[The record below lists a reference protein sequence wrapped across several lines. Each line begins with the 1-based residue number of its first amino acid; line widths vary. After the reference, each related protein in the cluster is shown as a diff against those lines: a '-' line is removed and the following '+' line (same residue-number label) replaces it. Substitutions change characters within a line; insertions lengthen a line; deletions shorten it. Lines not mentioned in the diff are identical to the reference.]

1 MAIREKDR
9 SQLTKLHTFK
19 NILQQELDFGFDDS
33 VVIGGVDAFI
43 KKWKKELTSKLG
55 ALPRYSNLSKSKRK
69 LWISSVL
76 KKIDGFDVSQ
86 NSTNR
91 DPINS
96 KNKANRISK
105 SSVKLTDSVYQI
117 EGITRRNISESEL
130 SKLNINDI
138 NDLLYFVPNRHND
151 FGDIRKVSD
160 LKDGQDQT
168 VMVNVWEGSLKKIRP
183 NLWSIKVIV
192 GDDTGNVSCNW
203 FRHGYKKPYILSAF
217 KPGAKLVISGKTS
230 LFAGRITFQSPEYE
244 LINESGDS
252 LVHTSGLVPVY
263 PITEGITQRRIRSV
277 VKRAVDSMA
286 EEVNDYLPNSV
297 KKDLNFMNLPCA
309 IKNIHY
315 PSSIRHYQ
323 EARRRLAFDEFF
335 VLQLAVLMRKLSEKA
350 ERNVFA
356 VNIDLN
362 KTNAFIDLLPFKLTN
377 SQNLVIKE
385 ILNDLN
391 SCSVMNRLLQGD
403 VGSGKT
409 VVALIAVLAM
419 VFDGYQAAV
428 MAPTEIL
435 AQQHYAT
442 LSRLFSFGQ
451 IIEKQENHIILTL
464 PFFDKTITL
473 GILIGSMNQSAKK
486 RIVDGLNK
494 KEINIIV
501 GTHAL
506 IQDDVHIPNMGLA
519 VVDEQHRFGVEQRAI
534 LRNKGNNPHML
545 AMSATPIPRSLNLT
559 VYGDLDIS
567 VLDELPQ
574 GRKEIKTR
582 FINDQD
588 RVKAYEFT
596 RQQLEKGRQAFVLC
610 PLIEESEILQ
620 TKAATEEYEKLVSDI
635 YPEFK
640 VGLLHGR
647 MKLSEKDHVML
658 EFEKHN
664 IDILV
669 CTPVIEVGID
679 IPNASVMIIDG
690 ADRFGLA
697 QLHQIRGRVGRGEF
711 QSYCVLVADAPSEN
725 AQIRLK
731 LLEGSNDGFVLAEE
745 DLKLRGPGDYLGTRQ
760 SGLPN
765 FKVAKIS
772 DFEILHQARQSAL
785 NILSIDPNLQHEDNL
800 DLNKLVI
807 EFKEKLYSEI
817 N

>member
-1 MAIREKDR
+1 MCEQGTFQ
-9 SQLTKLHTFK
+9 STKLNTFK
-19 NILQQELDFGFDDS
+19 NILEQELDSGFDDS

-43 KKWKKELTSKLG
+43 DRWKIELSSGLGELPCYSKL
-55 ALPRYSNLSKSKRK
+55 SKPKRK
-69 LWISSVL
+69 LWISSIL
-76 KKIDGFDVSQ
+76 KKISEANVGQ
-86 NSTNR
+86 HLNKT
-91 DPINS
+91 NS
-96 KNKANRISK
+96 KSLNNKANKIQKK
-105 SSVKLTDSVYQI
+105 STKLTDSVYQI
-117 EGITRRNISESEL
+117 EGMTRRNISESEL
-130 SKLNINDI
+130 AKLNINNI

-160 LKDGQDQT
+160 LQDGQDQT
-168 VMVNVWEGSLKKIRP
+168 IMANVWEGSVKKIRP
-183 NLWSIKVIV
+183 RLWSIKVIV
-192 GDDTGNVSCNW
+192 GDDSGNVSCNW
-203 FRHGYKKPYILSAF
+203 FRHGYKKPYLLSAF
-217 KPGAKLVISGKTS
+217 KPGTKLVISGKTS

-244 LINESGDS
+244 LVNESADS

-263 PITEGITQRRIRSV
+263 PITEGITQRRIRTV

-286 EEVNDYLPNSV
+286 DEVNDHLPNHL
-297 KKDLNFMNLPCA
+297 KKELKFMNLSSA

-315 PSSIRHYQ
+315 PDSILQYN

-335 VLQLAVLMRKLSEKA
+335 VLQLAVLMRKLSLKTE
-350 ERNVFA
+350 NHFLDL
-356 VNIDLN
+356 NIDLN
-362 KTNAFIDLLPFKLTN
+362 KINGFIDLLPFKLTD
-377 SQNLVIKE
+377 SQNLVIEE
-385 ILNDLN
+385 ILHDLN
-391 SCSVMNRLLQGD
+391 SQVVMNRLLQGD

-409 VVALIAVLAM
+409 VVALVAMLAL
-419 VFDGYQAAV
+419 VFDGYQVAL

-442 LSRLFSFGQ
+442 LSRLLSSGH
-451 IIEKQENHIILTL
+451 IIEREENYIVLKL
-464 PFFDKTITL
+464 PDFDKTITM
-473 GILIGSMNQSAKK
+473 GILIGSMKQSAKK
-486 RIVDGLNK
+486 IIVEKLNQ

-506 IQDDVHIPNMGLA
+506 IQDDVNIPNMGLA
-519 VVDEQHRFGVEQRAI
+519 VVDEQHRFGVEQRSI
-534 LRNKGNNPHML
+534 LRKKSDNPHML

-567 VLDELPQ
+567 ILNELPQ

-582 FINDQD
+582 FINDED
-588 RVKAYEFT
+588 RFKAYEFT
-596 RQQLEKGRQAFVLC
+596 RQQVEKGRQAFVLC
-610 PLIEESEILQ
+610 PLIEESEVLQ

-635 YPEFK
+635 YPEFN

-647 MKLSEKDHVML
+647 MKLIEKDEVMIQ
-658 EFEKHN
+658 FQNHD

-697 QLHQIRGRVGRGEF
+697 QLHQIRGRVGRGQF
-711 QSYCVLVADAPSEN
+711 QSYCILIADAPSEN
-725 AQIRLK
+725 AQFRLK
-731 LLEGSNDGFVLAEE
+731 LLEGSNDGFELAEE

-765 FKVAKIS
+765 FKVAQIS
-772 DFEILHQARQSAL
+772 DFEILHQAREAASKL
-785 NILSIDPNLQHEDNL
+785 LIRDPKLQHKDNF
-800 DLNKLVI
+800 DLSKLVI
-807 EFKEKLYSEI
+807 GYEERLYSDI

>member
-9 SQLTKLHTFK
+9 SQLTKLNTFK
-19 NILQQELDFGFDDS
+19 NILQQELNSDFDDS

-43 KKWKKELTSKLG
+43 KKWKKELTSILG
-55 ALPRYSNLSKSKRK
+55 DLPRYSNLSKSKRK

-151 FGDIRKVSD
+151 FGDIRKVAD

-217 KPGAKLVISGKTS
+217 KPGTKLVISGKTS

-244 LINESGDS
+244 LINQSGDS

-297 KKDLNFMNLPCA
+297 KKDLNFMNLPSA

-391 SCSVMNRLLQGD
+391 SRCVMNRLLQGD

-464 PFFDKTITL
+464 PFSDKTITL

-486 RIVDGLNK
+486 RIVERLNK
-494 KEINIIV
+494 KEIDIIV

-506 IQDDVHIPNMGLA
+506 IQDDVNIPNMGLA

-658 EFEKHN
+658 EFQKHN

-772 DFEILHQARQSAL
+772 DFEILHQARLSAL
-785 NILSIDPNLQHEDNL
+785 NILSIDPKLQHEDNL
-800 DLNKLVI
+800 DLNELVI